1 MKTQSDPERLLD
13 EVLLEESA
21 FEATTLAGAL
31 REVRRK
37 QARRV
42 RNKAAALLVSTL
54 LAVTAGLWVTGPSAR
69 QSRLPGIQPPSTS
82 VAVVH
87 SKPLTSET
95 WVDSSRFHTPT
106 IESMSDIPVV
116 ASHPT
121 RAVQQIDDGELF
133 ALLDGQPA
141 ALVLPSDGTSPA
153 LVLVSEEDQPSSLP

>member
-21 FEATTLAGAL
+21 FEATTLSSVL

-42 RNKAAALLVSTL
+42 RYKAAALSVFML
-54 LAVTAGLWVTGPSAR
+54 LAVTAGIWVAGPSAR
-69 QSRLPGIQPPSTS
+69 QSRLSDIQPPSTS

-95 WVDSSRFHTPT
+95 WVDSARFHTPT
-106 IESMSDIPVV
+106 IESMSDIQVV

-153 LVLVSEEDQPSSLP
+153 LVLVSEGDEPSSLR

>member
-21 FEATTLAGAL
+21 FEATTLAGVL

-42 RNKAAALLVSTL
+42 RNKAAALFVSML
-54 LAVTAGLWVTGPSAR
+54 LAGTAGIWVAGPSAR
-69 QSRLPGIQPPSTS
+69 QSRLPDIQPPSTS
-82 VAVVH
+82 VAIVH
-87 SKPLTSET
+87 SKPLTSDT
-95 WVDSSRFHTPT
+95 WVDSSRFHTST
-106 IESMSDIPVV
+106 IESMSDIQVV

-153 LVLVSEEDQPSSLP
+153 LVLVSEGDQPSSLR